1 MTTVHDVH
9 PVASRILAA
18 VAVVFHRQSGQ
29 DDVGISFQTSES
41 VPRWI
46 AVSVAGDPTFEV
58 LTARVREAV
67 LAARDAGDVSEVGGQ
82 EPVIDVV
89 AELAADSSLASL
101 RVLSPTALP
110 GCDEVVRSASAAA
123 MAAAEWAPDTPVSR
137 LPLLT
142 DGAITESVRR
152 RPEGNGERPVPPS
165 SVHELVL
172 AQARRTP
179 GAFALRGSKRLT
191 YGELDRRSQEL
202 ATELT
207 AAGAGKEAIVGVLMH
222 RSEDLIVTL
231 LAVLRTGAAYLAL
244 DPDDHPSHLSRL
256 VADAGTALVI
266 TEPALRERL
275 PGEIRVCIPQACP
288 SGSVDG
294 EPLGR
299 SEPEVPAAW
308 PTGRRAYV
316 SYTSGSTGEPKG
328 VAVPHAAVVRLV
340 HRPNWVNV
348 QAEDVFLQL
357 APTSFDAS
365 VLEIWAPL
373 AHGAEL
379 VLFPP
384 GPVDTGQLAAAIRDQ
399 AISVLWLTAGLF
411 HQMVTSHL
419 DAFERVRHVI
429 AGGDVIAPEQ
439 VRSLMAAHPHLIFT
453 NGYGPTENTTF
464 TTCWTSSEPP
474 APRASSVPIG
484 KAING
489 TGVLVLDPE
498 LRPVPVGVRG
508 ELYATGAG
516 LAHGYLG
523 RPSATAERFVPCPY
537 PDHGSR
543 MYCTG
548 DMARWLPDGNL
559 EFLGRTD
566 QQVKIQGYRV
576 ELGAVEA
583 ELLRDHRVRQAV
595 VLPQSDGGSGKR
607 LLAYVTL
614 KVQAEEPGDTSVQLR
629 GSLARTLPAHMVPWA
644 ILIRRDLPLNR
655 NGKVDRNALPTAQR
669 IPRNVWN
676 DFVPARS
683 SLEAAIVDIWGSVLG
698 IEPIGVEDD
707 FFDLGGHSLLAVD
720 LIESMRTHLCV
731 NMEAQML
738 YLQPTVA
745 ELAEKLAARL
755 PSVATPETPSP

>member
-1 MTTVHDVH
+1 MTTVHDIH
-9 PVASRILAA
+9 PLTSRILAA
-18 VAVVFHRQSGQ
+18 VALVVHRQIGQ
-29 DDVGISFQTSES
+29 DDVGVSFQTSGS
-41 VPRWI
+41 VPRWV
-46 AVSVAGDPTFEV
+46 AVNVAGDPTFEV

-67 LAARDAGDVSEVGGQ
+67 LVAQDAGDVSADDGQ
-82 EPVIDVV
+82 ERVIDVV

-101 RVLSPTALP
+101 RVVSPAALP
-110 GCDEVVRSASAAA
+110 GCDEAVRSASAVA
-123 MAAAEWAPDTPVSR
+123 MAASEWAPDTPVSR

-142 DGAITESVRR
+142 DDAITESVRR
-152 RPEGNGERPVPPS
+152 RPEGDGEHPALPS

-179 GAFALRGSKRLT
+179 GAFALRGSNRLT
-191 YGELDRRSQEL
+191 YGELDRRSQQL

-207 AAGAGKEAIVGVLMH
+207 AAGVGEEAIVGVLMH
-222 RSEDLIVTL
+222 RSEDLIVAL
-231 LAVLRTGAAYLAL
+231 LGVLRTGAAYLAL
-244 DPDDHPSHLSRL
+244 DPDDHPSQVSRL
-256 VADAGTALVI
+256 VADADAALVI

-275 PGEIRVCIPQACP
+275 PAQIRVCIPQAGP
-288 SGSVDG
+288 AGSVDG
-294 EPLGR
+294 ESLGS
-299 SEPEVPAAW
+299 SEPEVTAAC
-308 PTGRRAYV
+308 PPGRRAYI

-328 VAVPHAAVVRLV
+328 VAVPHAAVVRLI
-340 HRPNWVNV
+340 HRPDWLDV

-357 APTSFDAS
+357 APISFDAS

-379 VLFPP
+379 VLFPS
-384 GPVDTGQLAAAIRDQ
+384 GPLDTGQLAAAIRDQ
-399 AISVLWLTAGLF
+399 AITVLWLTAGLF

-419 DAFERVRHVI
+419 DAFEGVRHVI
-429 AGGDVIAPEQ
+429 AGGDVIAPEH

-474 APRASSVPIG
+474 GPRASSVPIG
-484 KAING
+484 RAING

-523 RPSATAERFVPCPY
+523 RPGATAERFVPCPY

-576 ELGAVEA
+576 ELGAIEA
-583 ELLRDHRVRQAV
+583 ELLRDDRVRQAV

-614 KVQAEEPGDTSVQLR
+614 KLQAGEPGDISAQLR

-644 ILIRRDLPLNR
+644 ILVRRDLPLNR
-655 NGKVDRNALPTAQR
+655 NGKVDRTALPTTRR

-676 DFVPARS
+676 DFVPART
-683 SLEAAIVDIWGSVLG
+683 SLEVAIADIWGAVLG

-745 ELAEKLAARL
+745 ELAEKLAMRF
-755 PSVATPETPSP
+755 PSIVTREILSP

>member
-1 MTTVHDVH
+1 MTTVHDIH
-9 PVASRILAA
+9 PVTSRILAA
-18 VAVVFHRQSGQ
+18 VAVVIHRQTGQ
-29 DDVGISFQTSES
+29 DDVGISFQASGS

-46 AVSVAGDPTFEV
+46 AVSVAGDPTLEV
-58 LTARVREAV
+58 LAARVRESA
-67 LAARDAGDVSEVGGQ
+67 LAAGDAVSASAVSGEERATDVA
-82 EPVIDVV
+82 
-89 AELAADSSLASL
+89 AELGADQSLAAL
-101 RVLSPTALP
+101 RVLSKAALP
-110 GCDEVVRSASAAA
+110 GCDEAVRSASATVL
-123 MAAAEWAPDTPVSR
+123 AAAERAPDTPVSR

-142 DGAITESVRR
+142 DDAISESVRR
-152 RPEGNGERPVPPS
+152 RPEGDGEHELPPT

-179 GAFALRGSKRLT
+179 GAFALRGSRRLT
-191 YGELDRRSQEL
+191 YGELDRRSREL

-207 AAGAGKEAIVGVLMH
+207 AAGAGQDAIVGVLMH
-222 RSEDLIVTL
+222 RSEDLIVAL

-244 DPDDHPSHLSRL
+244 DPDDHPSRLSRL
-256 VADAGTALVI
+256 VADAGTTLVI

-275 PGEIRVCIPQACP
+275 PGQVRVYIPQAGP
-288 SGSVDG
+288 SPSVDA
-294 EPLGR
+294 EPPSTSRPG
-299 SEPEVPAAW
+299 VPAAC
-308 PTGRRAYV
+308 PAERRAYI

-328 VAVPHAAVVRLV
+328 VAVPHGAVVRLV
-340 HRPNWVNV
+340 QRPDWLNV
-348 QAEDVFLQL
+348 RAEDVFLQL
-357 APTSFDAS
+357 APISFDAS
-365 VLEIWAPL
+365 VLEIWTPL

-379 VLFPP
+379 VLFRP
-384 GPVDTGQLAAAIRDQ
+384 GPVDTGQLTKAIRDQ

-419 DAFERVRHVI
+419 DAFEGVRHVI
-429 AGGDVIAPEQ
+429 AGGDVIAPAQ
-439 VRSLMAAHPHLIFT
+439 VRSLMAAHPRLIFT

-474 APRASSVPIG
+474 GPQALSVPIG
-484 KAING
+484 RAING

-537 PDHGSR
+537 PDYGSR

-548 DMARWLPDGNL
+548 DLARWLPDGNL
-559 EFLGRTD
+559 EFLGRSD

-583 ELLRDHRVRQAV
+583 ELLRDQRVRQAV
-595 VLPQSDGGSGKR
+595 VLTQSDGGPGKR

-614 KVQAEEPGDTSVQLR
+614 TMQAEDPGDVSVQLR
-629 GSLARTLPAHMVPWA
+629 GALARTLPAHMVPWA

-676 DFVPARS
+676 DFVPART
-683 SLEAAIVDIWGSVLG
+683 SLEVAIADIWGSVLG

-755 PSVATPETPSP
+755 PSVATPEIL